1 MWNNH
6 MASPAPSPAPES
18 SPPNAQLIALRA
30 LSLPHRLAE
39 CLRASEPAAKV
50 ACVHALQADWLAGA
64 LDPTVGAERVPINRP
79 GHPDKPALIPPQ
91 NVPRRRA
98 DTLPGRA
105 ALIHALAHFEFN
117 AINLALDAAHRFAGM
132 PPAYYADWLRVADE
146 EATHF
151 DLLNTHLASLGYAY
165 GDFPAHNGL
174 WDMALKTAH
183 DPLVR
188 MALVPRVLEA
198 RGLDATPLIADKL
211 RAANDLRMVEVLA
224 VIERDEIGHVAIG
237 SRWFGWLCAARGL
250 APESTFRQ
258 LLVEYDAPP
267 LKPPFNLAARRAAG
281 FSEPELDWLSGL

>member
-1 MWNNH
+1 M
-6 MASPAPSPAPES
+6 
-18 SPPNAQLIALRA
+18 
-30 LSLPHRLAE
+30 
-39 CLRASEPAAKV
+39 CASEPAAKV

-64 LDPTVGAERVPINRP
+64 VDPASAAARQPIDQP
-79 GHPDKPALIPPQ
+79 GQPPKPEQVPPQ
-91 NVPRRRA
+91 KVPRRRA

-105 ALIHALAHFEFN
+105 ALIHALAHIEFN

-132 PPAYYADWLRVADE
+132 PVAYYADWLKVADE
-146 EATHF
+146 EALHF
-151 DLLNTHLASLGYAY
+151 DLLNVHLATLGHAY

-198 RGLDATPLIADKL
+198 RGLDATPLIVDKL
-211 RAANDLRMVEVLA
+211 RAANDLAMVEILA

-237 SRWFGWLCAARGL
+237 SHWFGWLCAARGL
-250 APESTFRQ
+250 EPETTFRQ
-258 LLVEYDAPP
+258 LLVDYDAPP

-281 FSEPELDWLSGL
+281 FSESELDWLSKL

>member
-1 MWNNH
+1 VGG
-6 MASPAPSPAPES
+6 P
-18 SPPNAQLIALRA
+18 A
-30 LSLPHRLAE
+30 LSSLPLRLAG
-39 CLRASEPAAKV
+39 CLQASEPAAKV
-50 ACVHALQADWLAGA
+50 ACVHALQADWLAGRIA
-64 LDPTVGAERVPINRP
+64 PDIEAERAPIDHP
-79 GHPDKPALIPPQ
+79 GQPEQPELIPPQ
-91 NVPRRRA
+91 QVPRRRA
-98 DTLPGRA
+98 DTLVGRA
-105 ALIHALAHFEFN
+105 ALIHALAHIEFN

-132 PPAYYADWLRVADE
+132 PLGYYADWIRVADE
-146 EATHF
+146 EALHF
-151 DLLNTHLASLGYAY
+151 DLLNTHMATLGVAY

-211 RAANDLRMVEVLA
+211 KAANDLRMVEILA
-224 VIERDEIGHVAIG
+224 IIERDEIGHVAIG
-237 SRWFGWLCAARGL
+237 SHWFGWLCAARGL